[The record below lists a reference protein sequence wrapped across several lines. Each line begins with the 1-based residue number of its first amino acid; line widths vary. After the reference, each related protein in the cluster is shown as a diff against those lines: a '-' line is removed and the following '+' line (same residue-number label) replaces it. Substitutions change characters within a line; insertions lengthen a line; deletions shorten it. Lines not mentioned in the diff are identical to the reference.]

1 MFIRMGINY
10 EAPIEAGQEG
20 ARNQQPQTFWSPD
33 DEMDDSKLLWS
44 DIQKNV
50 CGWSEGRDKEE
61 G

>member
-1 MFIRMGINY
+1 MKLLLRQARKGLETNNLKLFG
-10 EAPIEAGQEG
+10 APMMQ
-20 ARNQQPQTFWSPD
+20 
-33 DEMDDSKLLWS
+33 MDDSKLLWS